1 MSIAIK
7 LITYAIATVEL
18 RMVRVDGHDGI
29 RFAVKV
35 AIALNI

>member
-7 LITYAIATVEL
+7 LITYAVTTVEL
-18 RMVRVDGHDGI
+18 RVMRMDGHDGI
-29 RFAVKV
+29 RFTVKV